1 MTSYEIHTLMGFLF
15 LMFLKLYSIS
25 LFVFSSQA
33 KKAQHKSENQDDQV
47 QQQAGEEDGVD
58 ISAGKYGNAKMNQSR
73 DKPDIRLIEN
83 FAILTEKLDSQMV
96 WVRARLHTSR
106 AKGKFFIL
114 MLFNIQ
120 IWLRVCQFTFCR
132 LGTYF
137 PYRAIFTNFLV
148 NCPFINRKWKRK

>member
-1 MTSYEIHTLMGFLF
+1 MGFLF

-25 LFVFSSQA
+25 SFFSSQA

-73 DKPDIRLIEN
+73 DKPNIRLIEN

-106 AKGKFFIL
+106 AKG
-114 MLFNIQ
+114 
-120 IWLRVCQFTFCR
+120 
-132 LGTYF
+132 
-137 PYRAIFTNFLV
+137 NFLSIDV
-148 NCPFINRKWKRK
+148 I

>member
-47 QQQAGEEDGVD
+47 QQQAGEGDGVD

-106 AKGKFFIL
+106 AKGKLLSVDVI
-114 MLFNIQ
+114 
-120 IWLRVCQFTFCR
+120 
-132 LGTYF
+132 
-137 PYRAIFTNFLV
+137 
-148 NCPFINRKWKRK
+148 

>member
-1 MTSYEIHTLMGFLF
+1 MGFLF
-15 LMFLKLYSIS
+15 LMFLKLYTIS
-25 LFVFSSQA
+25 LFVFPSQA

-73 DKPDIRLIEN
+73 DKPNIRLIEN

-106 AKGKFFIL
+106 AKGKFLSIDV
-114 MLFNIQ
+114 I
-120 IWLRVCQFTFCR
+120 
-132 LGTYF
+132 
-137 PYRAIFTNFLV
+137 
-148 NCPFINRKWKRK
+148 

>member
-1 MTSYEIHTLMGFLF
+1 MGFLF
-15 LMFLKLYSIS
+15 LIFLKLYSIC
-25 LFVFSSQA
+25 LFVFQA

-106 AKGKFFIL
+106 AKGKFLSVDVI
-114 MLFNIQ
+114 
-120 IWLRVCQFTFCR
+120 
-132 LGTYF
+132 
-137 PYRAIFTNFLV
+137 
-148 NCPFINRKWKRK
+148 